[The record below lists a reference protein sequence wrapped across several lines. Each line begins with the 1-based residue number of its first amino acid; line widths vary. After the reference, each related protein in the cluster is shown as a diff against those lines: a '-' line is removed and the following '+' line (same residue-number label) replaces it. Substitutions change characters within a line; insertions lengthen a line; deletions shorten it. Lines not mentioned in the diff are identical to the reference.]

1 MHLNKSPESL
11 TVQINCLFKIH
22 IYILLQTFFDN
33 KCGKNRILCYH
44 DTCKISENNI
54 GDRTI
59 ATNDNRNNRN
69 QAIMNER
76 IRSKEVRLI
85 DQNGE
90 NKGVVPTSKALQ
102 MAYDEDLDLVL
113 INPNQDPPVAK
124 ILNYGKYKYE
134 LEKRAKEAKKKQ
146 HTVDVKEIKI
156 RYKIDTHD
164 YQVRIKS
171 IEKFIAQG
179 NKVKIVV
186 MLRGREMQHSNLAF
200 DLANKFVKD
209 LENMPVVI
217 EKKPQ
222 LEGRNVTLYI
232 APHNS

>member
-1 MHLNKSPESL
+1 ML
-11 TVQINCLFKIH
+11 KI
-22 IYILLQTFFDN
+22 FFCASITIV
-33 KCGKNRILCYH
+33 K
-44 DTCKISENNI
+44 TNI
-54 GDRTI
+54 GDKTI
-59 ATNDNRNNRN
+59 AYNDNRNNRN

-76 IRSKEVRLI
+76 IRSREVRLI

-90 NKGVVPTSKALQ
+90 NQGVIATSKALQ
-102 MAYDEDLDLVL
+102 MAYDADLDLVL

-134 LEKRAKEAKKKQ
+134 LEKKAKEAKKKQ

-171 IEKFIAQG
+171 LEKFIAQG

-200 DLANKFVKD
+200 DLVNKFMKD
-209 LENMPVVI
+209 MENMPVVI

-222 LEGRNVTLYI
+222 LEGRNVTLYV
-232 APHNS
+232 APSAQ

>member
-1 MHLNKSPESL
+1 MLQK
-11 TVQINCLFKIH
+11 KICR
-22 IYILLQTFFDN
+22 N
-33 KCGKNRILCYH
+33 SGKNRILWYH
-44 DTCKISENNI
+44 DTCDNNI

-59 ATNDNRNNRN
+59 AANDNRNNKN

-85 DQNGE
+85 DQDGQNH
-90 NKGVVPTSKALQ
+90 GVVPTSKALQ
-102 MAYDEDLDLVL
+102 MAYDADLDLVL
-113 INPNQDPPVAK
+113 INPNQEPPVAK

-200 DLANKFVKD
+200 DLANKFVQD
-209 LENMPVVI
+209 MENLPVVI

-222 LEGRNVTLYI
+222 LEGRNVTLYL
-232 APHNS
+232 APQNS

>member
-1 MHLNKSPESL
+1 
-11 TVQINCLFKIH
+11 
-22 IYILLQTFFDN
+22 
-33 KCGKNRILCYH
+33 
-44 DTCKISENNI
+44 
-54 GDRTI
+54 
-59 ATNDNRNNRN
+59 
-69 QAIMNER
+69 MNER
-76 IRSKEVRLI
+76 IRAKEVRLI
-85 DQNGE
+85 DQNGD
-90 NKGVVPTSKALQ
+90 NQGVVPTLKALQ

-124 ILNYGKYKYE
+124 ILDYGKYKYE

-200 DLANKFVKD
+200 DLAN
-209 LENMPVVI
+209 
-217 EKKPQ
+217 
-222 LEGRNVTLYI
+222 
-232 APHNS
+232 